1 MGKIDQVFF
10 LGLLVLALGGCN
22 NKKTIS
28 QPTENEN
35 YCLSESFKEKLEF
48 ETAVREQV
56 VEFIPLT
63 GSVETNPDK
72 VIPFVSLVG
81 GVISNTHFSLGD
93 HVTKDQVLAEL
104 HSTELSSLQ
113 SQLQRIGSQIRVAE
127 NRMSAVQSM
136 YDDGISSEKELT
148 EAESD
153 LEVLKAEKQKINA
166 NLNLYSASAEKNVFQ
181 IKAPA
186 SGIITAKSIASGTQI
201 SADGEPLFTV
211 SDLREVWV
219 LANVY
224 ASNVQNIKAGME
236 VTITTLSYPDEIF
249 EGEIATISQV
259 YDLEARV
266 LKARVVLPNKDL
278 KLKPGMVVDVTAMK
292 KSDVEALQIPTSAVV
307 FDDNQNFV
315 VVYKDDCEVEIRKVE
330 ILSKSNGI
338 TYLSA
343 GINEHEKIL
352 SKNQLLVYEQIKNF

>member
-1 MGKIDQVFF
+1 MGKMSQVFF
-10 LGLLVLALGGCN
+10 LGGLILAVGGCN
-22 NKKTIS
+22 NKKTVS
-28 QPTENEN
+28 QPTENQN

-48 ETAVREQV
+48 ATAVSEQV

-72 VIPFVSLVG
+72 VIPFISLVG
-81 GVISNTHFSLGD
+81 GVISSTHFSLGD
-93 HVTKDQVLAEL
+93 QVTKGQVLAEL

-113 SQLQRIGSQIRVAE
+113 SQLQSSGSQLKVAE
-127 NRMSAVQSM
+127 NRLSAVQSM
-136 YDDGISSEKELT
+136 YNDGISSEKELM
-148 EAESD
+148 EAQSNLD
-153 LEVLKAEKQKINA
+153 VLKAEKQKINA
-166 NLNLYSASAEKNVFQ
+166 NLNLYSASAEKDVFQ

-211 SDLREVWV
+211 SDLSEVWI

-224 ASNVQNIKAGME
+224 ATNVQNIKAGME
-236 VTITTLSYPDEIF
+236 VTITTLSYPDKIF
-249 EGEIATISQV
+249 EGEIATISPV
-259 YDLEARV
+259 YDQEARV

-278 KLKPGMVVDVTAMK
+278 KLKPGMVVDVIAMK
-292 KSDVEALQIPTSAVV
+292 RGDIEAFHIPTNALV

-315 VVYKDDCEVEIRKVE
+315 VVYKGDCELRIRKVE

-338 TYLSA
+338 TYLSS
-343 GINEHEKIL
+343 GISEDEKIL
-352 SKNQLLVYEQIKNF
+352 AKNQLLVYEQIKNF